1 MKSFYETYR
10 DVDAAKEQERVR
22 SMNMTSKLPVGH
34 KPAFNAI
41 RELTRG
47 FHLNTIIS
55 RMFTPWVSG
64 FEHAPIRWDLSETR
78 PDAVYQYRV
87 SEKDK
92 RGNDKYKAAYELFKQ
107 EMANAVAALPEKKG
121 FDIVAGRDR
130 DIMHPT
136 KQFFQG
142 VEVEE
147 RDLIESVRRAFKIFW
162 SVFGESWKTGI
173 RDYINFFEIV
183 KEEFMRLGEYLP
195 TMGDGGGEMSSSP
208 YIGLLDK
215 EIERYRE
222 LENKR

>member
-1 MKSFYETYR
+1 MKSFYEAYQ
-10 DVDAAKEQERVR
+10 DVDAARERERVR
-22 SMNMTSKLPVGH
+22 GMNMTSKLPVGG
-34 KPAFNAI
+34 KPALNAI

-55 RMFTPWVSG
+55 RMFQPWVSG
-64 FEHAPIRWDLSETR
+64 FEHAPIRYDLLETR
-78 PDAVYQYRV
+78 PDAVYQYRI

-121 FDIVAGRDR
+121 FDIISGRDR

-136 KQFFQG
+136 KQFFKG
-142 VEVEE
+142 VGVEE

-162 SVFGESWKTGI
+162 AVFGETWKSGI

-183 KEEFMRLGEYLP
+183 KEEFMRLGERLP

-208 YIGLLDK
+208 YIALLDN
-215 EIERYRE
+215 EIKKYRE
-222 LENKR
+222 LEEK